1 MHKGFVLVAVL
12 LLIAGL
18 MFAGGQG
25 ETGSKE
31 ESVQITLWNMME
43 PGPTQVLMKNLGKEF
58 EEKHPNVQVIIEFN
72 VQADYEPK
80 LATAIASGTAPDIWA
95 QSYRQVEQYVNNLDP
110 IDDDD
115 LKAMGYASMQ
125 ALEDSWDPG
134 ALDHY
139 TYKGK
144 VYGFNWKLNIFAM
157 AVNREHFREAGLD
170 AEKDY
175 PKYWDEVIS
184 VGKKLVKT
192 EGGRIVRQAMTFP
205 YNYSAIWYF
214 MELQPV
220 MRSMGGEVMN
230 ADGTECLI
238 NSEAGIQ
245 AMEHIKRR
253 FTEGLIDK
261 NISTTMIYLD
271 GFPNG
276 EFSMAISNHEFPIR
290 WELANPDKMKGN
302 VYVIMNP
309 TTPGHDPAIGVS
321 SWGHSVNNKSKH
333 KDWAWRLVDWLTK
346 DSDRYLIETGGIVP
360 RRGWAETEA
369 AADIVP
375 QQELFAKMTKYYAVS
390 GLTKDWT
397 TVSEPIKK
405 AMQEILYLDK
415 DIRSTLNAVKK
426 EVDNAIK

>member
-1 MHKGFVLVAVL
+1 MHKVFVLITVFVLVAG
-12 LLIAGL
+12 LI
-18 MFAGGQG
+18 FAGGQG

-31 ESVQITLWNMME
+31 ESVQITFWNMME
-43 PGPTQVLMKNLGKEF
+43 PGPTQDLMKELGKEF
-58 EEKHPNVQVIIEFN
+58 EGKHPNVKVVMDFN
-72 VQADYEPK
+72 VHADYEPK
-80 LATAIASGTAPDIWA
+80 LATSIAAGTAPDIWA

-110 IDDDD
+110 IDEGD
-115 LKAMGYASMQ
+115 LKAMGYASME
-125 ALEDSWDPG
+125 ALKDAWEPG
-134 ALDHY
+134 TLEQY
-139 TYKGK
+139 MYKGK
-144 VYGFNWKLNIFAM
+144 YYGFMWQLNIFAM

-175 PKYWDEVIS
+175 PKYWDDVIS
-184 VGKKLVKT
+184 VGKKVVKK

-205 YNYSAIWYF
+205 YTYPSIWYF

-230 ADGTECLI
+230 ADGTACLI
-238 NSEAGIQ
+238 NSDAGVQ
-245 AMEHIKRR
+245 AMEHIKKR

-261 NISTTMIYLD
+261 NISTTMAYMD

-276 EFSMAISNHEFPIR
+276 EFSMAICNQEWPTR
-290 WELANPDKMKGN
+290 WEKANPDKMKGN

-321 SWGHSVNNKSKH
+321 SWGHSVNNQSKH

-346 DSDRYLIETGGIVP
+346 DSDRNLREIGGIIP
-360 RRGWAETEA
+360 RRGWAESE
-369 AADIVP
+369 AADIIP
-375 QQELFAKMTKYYAVS
+375 QKQLFAEMTKYYAVS
-390 GLTKDWT
+390 GLTQDWT
-397 TVSEPIKK
+397 TVSEPIKR
-405 AMQEILYLDK
+405 AMQEILYQDR